1 MARKRST
8 SGGRATVERCGG
20 RPMILFV
27 CEGNVCRSVL
37 AAGVLRQALTTA
49 QGVTV
54 GSAGKHA
61 LAGEAADPVTAGI
74 AARLGVSLD
83 GHRARQLTPELL
95 SAADMVV
102 TATRQIRSAAVQT
115 YPPSVKYSFTIKQ
128 LSRILKSAQAGFDSG
143 GLTGPAL
150 VVALAR
156 SVNQEKGRLIVPQ
169 GDDDDIADPRGRALR
184 VHEQS
189 AEAIVEAVGE
199 LAKALGVVPVPWT
212 PPRLTQRWEFPRTAT
227 G

>member
-1 MARKRST
+1 
-8 SGGRATVERCGG
+8 
-20 RPMILFV
+20 MILFV

-54 GSAGKHA
+54 GSAGTHA

-83 GHRARQLTPELL
+83 GHRARQITPELL
-95 SAADMVV
+95 SEADMVV

-115 YPPSVKYSFTIKQ
+115 YPPSVKYSFTIRQ
-128 LSRILKSAQAGFDSG
+128 LARILRSARDGFDSG
-143 GLTGPAL
+143 ELTGPAL
-150 VVALAR
+150 VIALAR
-156 SVNQEKGRLIVPQ
+156 SVNREKGRLIAPQ
-169 GDDDDIADPRGRALR
+169 GDDDNVADPRGRALR

-189 AEAIVEAVGE
+189 SEAIVEAIAE
-199 LAKALGVVPVPWT
+199 IAKALGGAPVPWT
-212 PPRLTQRWEFPRTAT
+212 PPRLTQRWEVSRSAT